1 LFPFDEDLPGVFSR
15 ELSVQE
21 LVVLL
26 DFVASKIGTAG
37 KLRLRNVKSGVKLG
51 SYQAHFSRQQK
62 SDSLHTEFSGRIYN
76 KRINLTESLVTP
88 FA

>member
-1 LFPFDEDLPGVFSR
+1 MIWSVETKCCLFS
-15 ELSVQE
+15 QM
-21 LVVLL
+21 
-26 DFVASKIGTAG
+26 VADGG
-37 KLRLRNVKSGVKLG
+37 LRDCD
-51 SYQAHFSRQQK
+51 K